1 MKKTSSFNLE
11 ERTYDEI
18 IEYKETHKLSSRNAA
33 LEMML
38 TERRTMLK
46 MIENRAPISNISPVS
61 NTPEII
67 KSDKSDILD
76 ESIADSFSSMPD

>member
-11 ERTYDEI
+11 ENTYDEI
-18 IEYKETHKLSSRNAA
+18 IQYKEKYNLSSRNAA

-46 MIENRAPISNISPVS
+46 
-61 NTPEII
+61 
-67 KSDKSDILD
+67 ILD
-76 ESIADSFSSMPD
+76 NKGTIDIEPYTEKTDNSNKKNIFDDSIADSFLSMPD

>member
-11 ERTYDEI
+11 ESTYEEI
-18 IEYKETHKLSSRNAA
+18 IEYKNNNKLSSRNAA

-46 MIENRAPISNISPVS
+46 MLTNKKNKIIENTNIE
-61 NTPEII
+61 NINNADGI
-67 KSDKSDILD
+67 FDD
-76 ESIADSFSSMPD
+76 SINDNFSSMPD

>member
-11 ERTYDEI
+11 ESTYDEI
-18 IEYKETHKLSSRNAA
+18 IEYKEINKLSSRNAA

-46 MIENRAPISNISPVS
+46 MFENKSQINIES
-61 NTPEII
+61 
-67 KSDKSDILD
+67 KSSYEDRKDNDIFNA
-76 ESIADSFSSMPD
+76 SIEDSFSSMPD

>member
-11 ERTYDEI
+11 ESTYDEI
-18 IEYKETHKLSSRNAA
+18 IEYKEINKLSSRNAA

-46 MIENRAPISNISPVS
+46 MLENKTHSNYENLKIDSNMKS
-61 NTPEII
+61 NT
-67 KSDKSDILD
+67 DIFNS
-76 ESIADSFSSMPD
+76 SIEDSFSSMPD